1 MLDFDQHLKARIP
14 FFSTHPHMREIFDYA
29 LRPPG
34 KLFRPRLLEA
44 LCTDL
49 GVSSHS
55 DILTLGCAIEIHH
68 AYSLVH
74 DDLPSMDNDLIR
86 RGKPSTHAHYGEWRA
101 LLIGDALLAQ
111 SYRELERLSSP
122 QRDFIRRVFL
132 WATAGGGL
140 ILGQWIDLSNEAT
153 STAAR
158 LRMHEL
164 KTSRLMQIATL
175 ASFALKGPLKLKEMK
190 EALRLGAAIGVAFQ
204 LLDDLDDLND
214 PSAHELKVNP
224 FVLNPSEATQ
234 ALSKNLALIQ
244 QGKYTQLQA
253 FLKDFLDKS
262 FANLKTSRG
271 WTQQFRPEDLKKIEA
286 LYQR

>member
-1 MLDFDQHLKARIP
+1 MLDFDQHLKTRIP
-14 FFSTHPHMREIFDYA
+14 FFSSQPHMREIFDYA

-44 LCTDL
+44 LCADL
-49 GVSSHS
+49 GFKDER

-74 DDLPSMDNDLIR
+74 DDLPAMDNDLIR
-86 RGKPSTHAHYGEWRA
+86 RGKPSTHAKYGEWKA

-111 SYRELERLSSP
+111 SYRELERLHSP
-122 QRDFIRRVFL
+122 QKDFIRRVFL

-140 ILGQWIDLSNEAT
+140 ILGQWIDLSGLAS

-175 ASFALKGPLKLKEMK
+175 AGLALKAPPTLSDVKQG
-190 EALRLGAAIGVAFQ
+190 LRLGAAIGIAFQ
-204 LLDDLDDLND
+204 LLDDLDDLNQ
-214 PSAHELKVNP
+214 PSEHELRVNP
-224 FVLNPSEATQ
+224 FVLNALEATQ
-234 ALSKNLALIQ
+234 ALKKNLALIQ
-244 QGKYTQLQA
+244 QGQYPQLQA

-271 WTQQFRPEDLKKIEA
+271 WTQHFKTDDLKKIEA
-286 LYQR
+286 LYQ